1 MGGGRVAFKRLTAF
15 LHEQEDNEK
24 LRQVQ
29 EIPASKL
36 KDIELNLQKLEE
48 TKTLVQQL
56 ENKIS
61 AGDKECAR
69 LRCLD
74 FFAVLRIRI
83 GGSMPLSYGSGPGS
97 GSCYFRH
104 WPSGR

>member
-1 MGGGRVAFKRLTAF
+1 

-29 EIPASKL
+29 EIPTSKL

-56 ENKIS
+56 EDKIS

-69 LRCLD
+69 LR
-74 FFAVLRIRI
+74 
-83 GGSMPLSYGSGPGS
+83 
-97 GSCYFRH
+97 
-104 WPSGR
+104 

>member
-1 MGGGRVAFKRLTAF
+1 
-15 LHEQEDNEK
+15 LHEQEDKEK

-56 ENKIS
+56 EDKIS

-69 LRCLD
+69 LRL
-74 FFAVLRIRI
+74 F
-83 GGSMPLSYGSGPGS
+83 PSYS
-97 GSCYFRH
+97 
-104 WPSGR
+104 

>member
-1 MGGGRVAFKRLTAF
+1 
-15 LHEQEDNEK
+15 LHDQEDKEK
-24 LRQVQ
+24 LRLVQ

-56 ENKIS
+56 EDKIS

-69 LRCLD
+69 LR
-74 FFAVLRIRI
+74 FFITFLQCC
-83 GGSMPLSYGSGPGS
+83 GSMTFWYGSGSLDP
-97 GSCYFRH
+97 CH
-104 WPSGR
+104 